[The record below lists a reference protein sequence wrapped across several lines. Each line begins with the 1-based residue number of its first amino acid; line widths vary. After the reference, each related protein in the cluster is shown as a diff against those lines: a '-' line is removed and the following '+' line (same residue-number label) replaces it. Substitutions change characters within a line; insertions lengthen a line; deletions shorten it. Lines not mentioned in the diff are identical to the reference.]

1 MSLSNKQKTLAIV
14 AFRQLG
20 ISEEDRHRIQAEFGG
35 SPSLRTMRYPG
46 WKNVL
51 KHLEERGFKN
61 RSPFTVHRSS
71 QRTIDNLSRASRSND
86 GQPTRLPD
94 GGQATDNSPEQGRG
108 ALIGKIYVLW
118 YQLAGTYYTP
128 GKEKAA
134 LRGFLRKRFRVD
146 HENFLDTPTAIKV
159 IEAIKAINARN
170 TEKAI
175 WD

>member
-1 MSLSNKQKTLAIV
+1 MSLSNKQKTLTIV

-20 ISEEDRHRIQAEFGG
+20 INEEDRHRIQAEFGG

-46 WKNVL
+46 WRNLL
-51 KHLEERGFKN
+51 KHLGERGFKVQGS
-61 RSPFTVHRSS
+61 RFKGSGFTDE
-71 QRTIDNLSRASRSND
+71 QK
-86 GQPTRLPD
+86 
-94 GGQATDNSPEQGRG
+94 TDPQSEIRNPKSKM
-108 ALIGKIYVLW
+108 ISKIYFLW

-159 IEAIKAINARN
+159 IEAIKAIGSRN
-170 TEKAI
+170 NVI